1 MDGADHLFAI
11 ILLVSATVGFF
22 RGFVRES
29 IALAAWLVGLWVAW
43 HYAWV
48 VNPWLG
54 GALAEPGVRE
64 WTGRAVVLLLV
75 LLLGSLAGSIV
86 SYYVRRAVAVAA
98 VDRLLGVAFGLLRG
112 AVLIGLFVLVGR
124 AVNLDDFRF
133 ESPLFTWG
141 PLPADNIFGDPA
153 AEGVESPAVDAGYYL
168 MLAPLSVGQHVIE
181 FGATFDAF
189 GASIN
194 TVYLV
199 TVEP

>member
-64 WTGRAVVLLLV
+64 WTGRAIVLLLV

-112 AVLIGLFVLVGR
+112 VVLIGLFVLVGR
-124 AVNLDDFRF
+124 AVNLDLEPWWDETR
-133 ESPLFTWG
+133 SM
-141 PLPADNIFGDPA
+141 PA
-153 AEGVESPAVDAGYYL
+153 ASSVANWLERYAQPAAVELYDKATGEAG
-168 MLAPLSVGQHVIE
+168 
-181 FGATFDAF
+181 
-189 GASIN
+189 
-194 TVYLV
+194 
-199 TVEP
+199 